1 MFAVVVTFK
10 IKAGMINE
18 FMPLML
24 ENAQA
29 SLRDEPACHQFDVCT
44 DAAQPDSVFLYE
56 IYSDLAGFDAHR
68 QTPHFKKFDAA
79 VSQMIESKDVRTFAR
94 VHQ

>member
-10 IKAGMINE
+10 IKAGQMNQ

-24 ENAQA
+24 ENARA
-29 SLRDEPACHQFDVCT
+29 SVADEPACHQFDVCT
-44 DAAQPDSVFLYE
+44 DADQPGTVFLYE
-56 IYSDLAGFDAHR
+56 VYSDLAGFDAHC
-68 QTPHFKKFDAA
+68 QTSHYKRFDRA
-79 VSQMIESKDVRTFAR
+79 VGAMIEDKDVRTFAT

>member
-10 IKAGMINE
+10 IKAGMNKD

-29 SLRDEPACHQFDVCT
+29 SLRNEPDCHQFDVCT
-44 DAAQPDSVFLYE
+44 DDALPDSVFLYE
-56 IYSDLAGFDAHR
+56 LYSDLAGFEAHQ
-68 QTPHFKKFDAA
+68 QTPHFQHFGKVAGPMIDA
-79 VSQMIESKDVRTFAR
+79 KDVRTFAR